1 MEGADHV
8 NDRGD
13 PIVTV
18 RDVHLQRGPRPILTG
33 ASLTVNRGEIIALM
47 GASGSGKT
55 TLLRAIAGLEAF
67 ERGAIAVDGVT
78 MVGGP
83 SVGGT
88 IRALRHK
95 VGMVFQFHCLFE
107 HMSAVQN
114 VWLAPVHVHHLAQ
127 SDAERRALELMKS
140 LGVEHRARALPR
152 ELSGGEAQRVAIA
165 RALATDPPVLLMDEP
180 TASLDPARR
189 NELSALLKSLVSR
202 KRTLLIATHDED
214 FAHSAATRVVHV
226 ADGRVSD

>member
-1 MEGADHV
+1 MTHATAATDTVLDIAGLQLL
-8 NDRGD
+8 RGM
-13 PIVTV
+13 
-18 RDVHLQRGPRPILTG
+18 RPILSG
-33 ASLTVNRGEIIALM
+33 IQLRVARGEIVALM

-67 ERGAIAVDGVT
+67 DQGAIAVDGV
-78 MVGGP
+78 MLRGGP
-83 SVGGT
+83 PTARS
-88 IRALRHK
+88 IRDLRRK

-107 HMSAVQN
+107 HMPALQN
-114 VWLAPVHVHHLAQ
+114 VWLAPVHVHRVAQ
-127 SDAERRALELMKS
+127 AEAEGRALELMKV

-189 NELSALLKSLVSR
+189 HELSTLLKSLVSR
-202 KRTLLIATHDED
+202 QRTLLIATHDEE
-214 FAHSAATRVVHV
+214 FAHTAATRVVHV
-226 ADGRVSD
+226 IEGRVST